1 MTSMLCQRARVR
13 VRHRF
18 AILAVCLLVTGC
30 ATLAR
35 QQ

>member
-1 MTSMLCQRARVR
+1 MTSMLCQQARFCVR
-13 VRHRF
+13 QRF
-18 AILAVCLLVTGC
+18 AVLTVRLLVMGC